1 MESVI
6 YKIELS
12 SILEIRHFCQYH
24 KLCKILIEGKIHA
37 FLLRKYV
44 EVVPLLLD
52 KIKSHLGVVQNNI
65 TILYI
70 HGTLSGDSSD
80 SDWTPYYAYPIPIA
94 VNGTVHFPMKFVDM
108 PIEKDMVLVE
118 EVRKILVFRE
128 VMAVKQNFLS
138 HIWVGRNPSGSYY
151 ILSLNETGLDYLN
164 DDLKIARNAYDALFS
179 SRKMSSIL
187 KRQLGILQEDQVR
200 AKVFSFRSFVSNL
213 IEKYDPKFLSTAD
226 EVPKR
231 VRMILDQF

>member
-1 MESVI
+1 MEDVIGSV
-6 YKIELS
+6 ELS
-12 SILEIRHFCQYH
+12 CVIETRHFCQFH
-24 KLCKILIEGKIHA
+24 KLCKILINGTVHA

-52 KIKSHLGVVQNNI
+52 KIKSRLDVVQNNVKI
-65 TILYI
+65 IYI
-70 HGTLSGDSSD
+70 HGILSGDASETE
-80 SDWTPYYAYPIPIA
+80 WTPYYAYPIPIA
-94 VNGTVHFPMKFVDM
+94 PDGTALFPVKFTDL
-108 PIEKDMVLVE
+108 PTEKDTRLVD

-138 HIWVGRNPSGSYY
+138 HIWVGKNPSGSYY
-151 ILSLNETGLDYLN
+151 LLSLNETGLDYL
-164 DDLKIARNAYDALFS
+164 DDGLKIARNAYDALFS
-179 SRKMSSIL
+179 TRKMSSIL

-200 AKVFSFRSFVSNL
+200 SKVFALRSAVSKL

-231 VRMILDQF
+231 IRVILEQF